1 MYGGADVGVYSGGG
15 EGEGRQEKQRLGVGL
30 ELGSPAALHPRWLP
44 VTQTSIDDPTEK

>member
-1 MYGGADVGVYSGGG
+1 MGFIAVGGG
-15 EGEGRQEKQRLGVGL
+15 RGRQEKQRLGVGL